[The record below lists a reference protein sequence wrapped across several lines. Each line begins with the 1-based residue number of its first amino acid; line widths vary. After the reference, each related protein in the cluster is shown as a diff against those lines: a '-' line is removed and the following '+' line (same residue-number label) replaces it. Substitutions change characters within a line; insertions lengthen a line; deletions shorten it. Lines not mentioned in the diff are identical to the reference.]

1 MSKYAD
7 SLEKQYGNLE
17 RVRKLKL
24 EMERTNKKESERIQN
39 MLSRFNM
46 KGGNNKWNQRNFW
59 NEDTYVKFLDN
70 ELRLE

>member
-7 SLEKQYGNLE
+7 SLEKQYGNLG

-46 KGGNNKWNQRNFW
+46 KGGNNK
-59 NEDTYVKFLDN
+59 
-70 ELRLE
+70 